1 MYKKFAYIKNLC
13 ILLYIVCFD
22 NEKKNEDNL

>member
-1 MYKKFAYIKNLC
+1 MCKKFAYLKKMY

-22 NEKKNEDNL
+22 DEKNEDNL

>member
-1 MYKKFAYIKNLC
+1 MYKKFVYFKKMY